1 METLLKINNLNLG
14 FEIEDNFYSAVKDF
28 SFELQKGSIHSIIGE
43 SGSGKTMSVMSIIKL
58 LPKNAKITSGEIL
71 YNGVNLLNLSEKEIN
86 KIRGKKIALVPQD
99 PMTSLNPLY
108 TIQNQMVET
117 ILAHY
122 DYTKEEAIEIAIKN
136 LKNVGIAEPEKK
148 LKVYPYELSGG
159 LRQRVIIAI
168 ALSLNPD
175 IIIADEPTTAL
186 DVTIQAQILD
196 LLSEIKKQGKSIIL
210 ISHDLGVVNKY
221 ADFISIMYM
230 GRIVEEADVKTLFKN
245 PKHPYTKALIEALP
259 YKKRKKA

>member
-108 TIQNQMVET
+108 TIQNQ
-117 ILAHY
+117 
-122 DYTKEEAIEIAIKN
+122 
-136 LKNVGIAEPEKK
+136 
-148 LKVYPYELSGG
+148 
-159 LRQRVIIAI
+159 
-168 ALSLNPD
+168 
-175 IIIADEPTTAL
+175 
-186 DVTIQAQILD
+186 
-196 LLSEIKKQGKSIIL
+196 
-210 ISHDLGVVNKY
+210 
-221 ADFISIMYM
+221 
-230 GRIVEEADVKTLFKN
+230 
-245 PKHPYTKALIEALP
+245 
-259 YKKRKKA
+259 